1 MPRALLT
8 GELGHV
14 AERFVD
20 LTGLV
25 AGVGRLEP
33 REQTPEGTQ
42 PADADRAGERRRGD
56 RTLAGEDDRA
66 EDQTKD
72 DADRRTH
79 AGPDDQVALEPRPGA
94 VFVHRMSLRTSSSC
108 ACGPR
113 PCLPCARRPCAARSC
128 LPASRSRLT
137 RSAARRASRRQ
148 ERSRSAPPAPW
159 TYPCPSAPRTA
170 CGS

>member
-1 MPRALLT
+1 MAQRALLT

-42 PADADRAGERRRGD
+42 PAD
-56 RTLAGEDDRA
+56 
-66 EDQTKD
+66 
-72 DADRRTH
+72 
-79 AGPDDQVALEPRPGA
+79 DQVALEPRPGA

-113 PCLPCARRPCAARSC
+113 PCCPCARRPCATRSC
-128 LPASRSRLT
+128 RPASRCRLT